1 LIVGSRFVV
10 SGVHADMLL
19 AMLPAVVHI
28 RKESDQAS
36 REQQPGGFLFAE
48 HQAHMMLVQ
57 ALRLHLSEPL
67 EGQTGWLAALADK
80 PISLVI
86 NAMHQDPA
94 RRWTLQDLAER
105 AGMSRSSF
113 ALKFRATADETPM
126 TYLTRWRM
134 LLAGD

>member
-1 LIVGSRFVV
+1 MPTCCWRCCRPLCIFAKNRTKRRANSSR
-10 SGVHADMLL
+10 
-19 AMLPAVVHI
+19 
-28 RKESDQAS
+28 
-36 REQQPGGFLFAE
+36 GGFLVAE